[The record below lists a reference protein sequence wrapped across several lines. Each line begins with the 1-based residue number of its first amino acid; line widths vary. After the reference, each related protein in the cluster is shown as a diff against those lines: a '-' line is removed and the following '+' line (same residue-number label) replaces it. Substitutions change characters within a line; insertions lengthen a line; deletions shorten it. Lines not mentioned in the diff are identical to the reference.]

1 MHEQESADNLG
12 AIAEMFRLDDRV
24 AIVTGASAG
33 LGVSLS
39 TAMAR
44 AGAHVIVASR
54 RVDRLEATAQAVR
67 GYGREALVQN
77 ADVAD
82 PRQCVDLVEAAM
94 ARFGRVDIL
103 VNNAGMA
110 SAVPATRE
118 SPDAFRAVVD
128 VNLGGSY
135 WMAQACAEVMTLG
148 SSIINI
154 SSVLGFTTAA
164 LPQAAYTASKAGL
177 VGLTR
182 DLASQWGR
190 KPGIRVNAIAPCF
203 FETEMTE
210 SYSPEYVTDS
220 LEPRFLLGRAGKP
233 EELAATAVWLASPAA
248 GYVTG
253 QTILVDG
260 GMSTT

>member
-1 MHEQESADNLG
+1 MLEPNWLDNAD
-12 AIAEMFRLDDRV
+12 AFAEMFRLDDRI

-33 LGVSLS
+33 LGVALS
-39 TAMAR
+39 KAFAC
-44 AGAHVIVASR
+44 AGAHVVVASR
-54 RVDRLEATAQAVR
+54 RAARLEETAQAVR
-67 GYGREALVQN
+67 GYGREALVQSV
-77 ADVAD
+77 DVANQ
-82 PRQCVDLVEAAM
+82 RQCAELVETTM
-94 ARFGRVDIL
+94 RKFGRVDIL
-103 VNNAGMA
+103 INNAGMA
-110 SAVPATRE
+110 SAVPALRE
-118 SPDAFRAVVD
+118 DPKDFRSVVD

-135 WMAQACAEVMTLG
+135 WMAQACAGAMTPG

-154 SSVLGFTTAA
+154 SSVLAFTTAS

-182 DLASQWGR
+182 DLARQWGR
-190 KPGIRVNAIAPCF
+190 QPGIRVNAIAPGF

-210 SYSPEYVTDS
+210 SYSPDYVTDS
-220 LEPRFLLGRAGKP
+220 LEPRFVLGRSGRP

>member
-1 MHEQESADNLG
+1 
-12 AIAEMFRLDDRV
+12 
-24 AIVTGASAG
+24 
-33 LGVSLS
+33 
-39 TAMAR
+39 
-44 AGAHVIVASR
+44 
-54 RVDRLEATAQAVR
+54 
-67 GYGREALVQN
+67 
-77 ADVAD
+77 
-82 PRQCVDLVEAAM
+82 
-94 ARFGRVDIL
+94 
-103 VNNAGMA
+103 
-110 SAVPATRE
+110 
-118 SPDAFRAVVD
+118 
-128 VNLGGSY
+128 
-135 WMAQACAEVMTLG
+135 MAQACAEVMTLG

-190 KPGIRVNAIAPCF
+190 KPGIRVNAIAPGF

>member
-1 MHEQESADNLG
+1 MHEQEAADNLG
-12 AIAEMFRLDDRV
+12 AFAEMFRLDDRV

-39 TAMAR
+39 KAMAR

-135 WMAQACAEVMTLG
+135 WMAQACAEVMTQG

-164 LPQAAYTASKAGL
+164 LPQAAYTASKAGI

-190 KPGIRVNAIAPCF
+190 KPGIRVNAIAPGF

-210 SYSPEYVTDS
+210 SYPQS
-220 LEPRFLLGRAGKP
+220 
-233 EELAATAVWLASPAA
+233 
-248 GYVTG
+248 
-253 QTILVDG
+253 
-260 GMSTT
+260 M